1 MNNSNDKTKAIV
13 SYIIFICALIFLF
26 QKDSSR
32 DLKFHCA
39 QSIVIA
45 IGYILLSFILGFISG
60 LTGIGIL
67 SSLAYVAYIVFIILG
82 IVKANNG
89 ENPELTAKEKHIREC
104 FVVLEENADKEE
116 IKKELKIMCVLFTE
130 DVGGILRL
138 EFDQE
143 GSLNLVTEAF
153 DEDLLYDEIGCELK
167 IKQLQKDKQ
176 QLFSSLELFYKVFY
190 LEDY

>member
-67 SSLAYVAYIVFIILG
+67 SSIAYVAYIVFIILG

-89 ENPELTAKEKHIREC
+89 ENPELPVVGELAKSIFGKQI
-104 FVVLEENADKEE
+104 
-116 IKKELKIMCVLFTE
+116 
-130 DVGGILRL
+130 
-138 EFDQE
+138 E
-143 GSLNLVTEAF
+143 G
-153 DEDLLYDEIGCELK
+153 
-167 IKQLQKDKQ
+167 
-176 QLFSSLELFYKVFY
+176 
-190 LEDY
+190 

>member
-13 SYIIFICALIFLF
+13 SYIIFI
-26 QKDSSR
+26 
-32 DLKFHCA
+32 CA

-89 ENPELTAKEKHIREC
+89 ENPELPVVGELAKSI
-104 FVVLEENADKEE
+104 F
-116 IKKELKIMCVLFTE
+116 KKQI
-130 DVGGILRL
+130 
-138 EFDQE
+138 E
-143 GSLNLVTEAF
+143 G
-153 DEDLLYDEIGCELK
+153 
-167 IKQLQKDKQ
+167 
-176 QLFSSLELFYKVFY
+176 
-190 LEDY
+190 